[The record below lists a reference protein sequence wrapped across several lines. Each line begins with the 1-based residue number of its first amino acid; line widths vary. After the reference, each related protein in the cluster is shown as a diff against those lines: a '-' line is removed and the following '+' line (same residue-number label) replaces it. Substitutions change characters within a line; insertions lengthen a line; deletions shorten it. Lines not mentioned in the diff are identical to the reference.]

1 MAIELNYKKKHIKKH
16 WSTRTGLKLLRVQA
30 GIDHWTANFGASA
43 EGHHKYFDETLPDQ
57 NDRERAS
64 ARREGRK
71 EKIRYAS
78 AHIFVDRFKALELVP
93 LDEVCFGANERVAG
107 PLLSALRATHP
118 KYPGGNANLLCIH
131 IEMCVEPDGTIHPD
145 TIRRTALVHQYLQR
159 LYPQLKDTY
168 NRFVRHFDVTG
179 KNCPAPMVK
188 DQSLYKYL
196 LDMTSGKVEINPKAK
211 TQQKEEEEMIKMA
224 VVVYSDADL
233 SVGYDLANE
242 KKCGL
247 YTRKSLANEALKIN
261 ELMVVGGPT
270 EGLEKKTNRVIDLS
284 GANRWETRKK
294 VISYLGK

>member
-1 MAIELNYKKKHIKKH
+1 LVQLNYKKKHIKKH
-16 WSTRTGLKLLRVQA
+16 WSTRPGIKLLRIQA
-30 GIDHWTANFGASA
+30 GIDHYTANPGADA
-43 EGHHKYFDETLPDQ
+43 DNHFKYFDETLPNE
-57 NDRERAS
+57 NDKKRAAGIER
-64 ARREGRK
+64 G
-71 EKIRYAS
+71 IRFAS

-93 LDEVCFGANERVAG
+93 LDEVCFGANERIAG

-145 TIRRTALVHQYLQR
+145 TIKRTALVHQYLQK

-188 DQSLYKYL
+188 EPSLYKYL
-196 LDMTSGKVEINPKAK
+196 LDMTAGNIEINPKAK
-211 TQQKEEEEMIKMA
+211 PQQKEEEEVIKKA

-247 YTRKSLANEALKIN
+247 YNRKSLANETLKIN

-284 GANRWETRKK
+284 GTNRWDTRKK
-294 VISYLGK
+294 VIHYLGK